1 MYRYYITTAEMP
13 AELEFWGHVQDGT
26 PPAVDGA
33 EATGEV
39 LQTIFQ
45 GAAEAGE
52 VELFGREGLLTEW
65 TELGK
70 QGKAIEERQEEIKN
84 IIKMDLGEA
93 QRGTCPGYRVTWK
106 PQERKTFQAAQFA
119 KDHPDMNLAPYY
131 KVSNSR
137 PFKIEIDE
145 KEAV

>member
-1 MYRYYITTAEMP
+1 M
-13 AELEFWGHVQDGT
+13 
-26 PPAVDGA
+26 
-33 EATGEV
+33 
-39 LQTIFQ
+39 
-45 GAAEAGE
+45 
-52 VELFGREGLLTEW
+52 LFRSEGLLSEW
-65 TELGK
+65 AELGK
-70 QGKAIEERQEEIKN
+70 QVEAIEERQEEIKN